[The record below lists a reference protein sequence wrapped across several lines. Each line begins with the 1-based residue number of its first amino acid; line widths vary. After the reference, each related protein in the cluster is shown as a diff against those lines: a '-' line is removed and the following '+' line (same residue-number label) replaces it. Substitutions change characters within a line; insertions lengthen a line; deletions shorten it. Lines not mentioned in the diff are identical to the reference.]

1 VIGKGTQG
9 VMLKRGVWWCVLL
22 LAAAVWA
29 QENTQVPQ
37 PLTLKDAIR
46 IALQRHPAVAIAKS
60 QLEQAKARRVQA
72 EARYFPTLSPT
83 ATYVNQQTR
92 TALPGFGT
100 RIGIIDETR
109 TDIALRQ
116 TVFDSGQREISAAQ
130 ARRAVESAQQSYRD
144 AVQQKVFNV
153 TNAYYEL
160 LRRQALL
167 KVAEANVQRAQ
178 QTVDVVKAQVE
189 VGVAAQKD
197 VLQAEAELA
206 TAQVSLIQA
215 RNQVRLA
222 EASLRAELGITQ
234 EVPIQVAEIGE
245 QVVQQLPPL
254 DTLEGYLTQAFQQRP
269 DYQRQR
275 VSSEIQRLS
284 LRLARIQA
292 GIQVQSDFS
301 WGRRFEPDPGDSR
314 SFTVTLSYPLFDA
327 GATQASVREAQAG
340 YDSAIQQMEQ
350 LRLTVRLDVEQAYLT
365 RTEAQ
370 ERLNAARKALEAAQ
384 VNYQAAL
391 ESRKEGVSS
400 LIEVINAQVAL
411 VNAETN
417 YVQAIYD
424 LLTADARLQRAIGK
438 DYAFSEGGGQG

>member
-1 VIGKGTQG
+1 
-9 VMLKRGVWWCVLL
+9 MCVAV
-22 LAAAVWA
+22 LAAAAWA
-29 QENTQVPQ
+29 QDSAQVPQ

-46 IALQRHPAVAIAKS
+46 IALQKHPSVAIARN
-60 QLEQAKARRVQA
+60 QLEQAKARRDQA
-72 EARYFPTLSPT
+72 QARYFPTISPS

-100 RIGIIDETR
+100 RVGTIDETR
-109 TDIALRQ
+109 TDISLRQ
-116 TVFDSGQREISAAQ
+116 TVFDSGQRELSAAQ
-130 ARRAVESAQQSYRD
+130 ARRSVESAEQAYRD
-144 AVQQKVFNV
+144 AVQQKVLSV
-153 TNAYYEL
+153 TTAYYEL
-160 LRRQALL
+160 LRRMALQ
-167 KVAEANVQRAQ
+167 KVASANVQRAQ

-206 TAQVSLIQA
+206 NAQVSLIQA

-222 EASLRAELGITQ
+222 EASLRNELGVGQ
-234 EVPIQVAEIGE
+234 EVPLQVAEVGDKE
-245 QVVQQLPPL
+245 AEQLPPL
-254 DTLEGYLTQAFQQRP
+254 GSLEEYLNQAFTQRP

-275 VSSEIQRLS
+275 ISSEIQRLS
-284 LRLARIQA
+284 LRLAQIQA
-292 GIQVQSDFS
+292 GIQIQSDFTY
-301 WGRRFEPDPGDSR
+301 GRRIDPDPGDTR
-314 SFTVTLSYPLFDA
+314 SFTVSATYPLFDGGSA
-327 GATQASVREAQAG
+327 RAAVRDARAG
-340 YDSAIQQMEQ
+340 YDSALQQLEQ
-350 LRLTVRLDVEQAYLT
+350 LKLTVRLDVEQAYLT
-365 RTEAQ
+365 RAEAH

-424 LLTADARLQRAIGK
+424 LLTADARLQRAVGR
-438 DYAFSEGGGQG
+438 DYTFSEGGGQG

>member
-1 VIGKGTQG
+1 
-9 VMLKRGVWWCVLL
+9 LCVAV
-22 LAAAVWA
+22 LAAAAWA
-29 QENTQVPQ
+29 QDSAQVPQ

-46 IALQRHPAVAIAKS
+46 IALQKHPSVAIARN
-60 QLEQAKARRVQA
+60 QLEQAKARRDQA
-72 EARYFPTLSPT
+72 QARYFPTISPS

-100 RIGIIDETR
+100 RVGTIDETR
-109 TDIALRQ
+109 TDISLRQ
-116 TVFDSGQREISAAQ
+116 TVFDSGQRELSAAQ
-130 ARRAVESAQQSYRD
+130 ARRSVESAEQAYRD
-144 AVQQKVFNV
+144 AVQQKVLSV
-153 TNAYYEL
+153 TTAYYEL
-160 LRRQALL
+160 LRRMALQ
-167 KVAEANVQRAQ
+167 KVASANVQRAQ

-206 TAQVSLIQA
+206 NAQVSLIQA

-222 EASLRAELGITQ
+222 EASLRNELGVGQ
-234 EVPIQVAEIGE
+234 EVPLQVAEVGDKE
-245 QVVQQLPPL
+245 AEQLPPL
-254 DTLEGYLTQAFQQRP
+254 GSLEEYLNQAFTQRP

-275 VSSEIQRLS
+275 ISSEIQRLS
-284 LRLARIQA
+284 LRLAQIQA
-292 GIQVQSDFS
+292 GIQIQSDFTY
-301 WGRRFEPDPGDSR
+301 GRRIDPDPGDTR
-314 SFTVTLSYPLFDA
+314 SFTVSATYPLFDGGSA
-327 GATQASVREAQAG
+327 RAAVRDARAG
-340 YDSAIQQMEQ
+340 YDSALQQLEQ
-350 LRLTVRLDVEQAYLT
+350 LKLTVRLDVEQAYLT
-365 RTEAQ
+365 RAEAH

-424 LLTADARLQRAIGK
+424 LLSADARLQRAVGR
-438 DYAFSEGGGQG
+438 DYAFSEGGEQG

>member
-1 VIGKGTQG
+1 
-9 VMLKRGVWWCVLL
+9 MLRRGVWLCLVM
-22 LAAAVWA
+22 LAATVWA
-29 QENTQVPQ
+29 QDSVQVPQ

-46 IALQRHPAVAIAKS
+46 IALQKHPSVAIAKN
-60 QLEQAKARRVQA
+60 QLEQAKARRQQA
-72 EARYFPTLSPT
+72 EARYFPTISPS

-100 RIGIIDETR
+100 RVGSIDETR
-109 TDIALRQ
+109 TDVSLRQ
-116 TVFDSGQREISAAQ
+116 TIFDSGQREISAAQ
-130 ARRAVESAQQSYRD
+130 ARRSVESAEQAYRE
-144 AVQQKVFNV
+144 AVQQKVLSV
-153 TNAYYEL
+153 TTAYYEL
-160 LRRQALL
+160 LRRMALQ

-206 TAQVSLIQA
+206 NAQVSLIQA

-222 EASLRAELGITQ
+222 EASLRNELGIGQ
-234 EVPIQVAEIGE
+234 EVALQVAEVGDKE
-245 QVVQQLPPL
+245 AEQLPAL
-254 DTLEGYLTQAFQQRP
+254 GSLEGYLQEAFAQRP

-275 VSSEIQRLS
+275 ISSEIQRLS
-284 LRLARIQA
+284 LRLAQIQS
-292 GIQVQSDFS
+292 GIQIQSDFTY
-301 WGRRFEPDPGDSR
+301 GRRIDPDPGDTR
-314 SFTVTLSYPLFDA
+314 SFTISASYPLFDG
-327 GATQASVREAQAG
+327 GAARAAVRESRAG
-340 YDSAIQQMEQ
+340 YDSALQQMEQ
-350 LRLTVRLDVEQAYLT
+350 LKLTVRLDVEQAYLS
-365 RTEAQ
+365 RAEAQ

-424 LLTADARLQRAIGK
+424 LLVADARLQRAVGK

>member
-1 VIGKGTQG
+1 
-9 VMLKRGVWWCVLL
+9 MLRRGVWLCVAV
-22 LAAAVWA
+22 LAAAAWA
-29 QENTQVPQ
+29 QDSAQVPQ

-46 IALQRHPAVAIAKS
+46 IALQKHPSVAIARN
-60 QLEQAKARRVQA
+60 QLEQAKARRDQA
-72 EARYFPTLSPT
+72 QARYFPTISPS

-100 RIGIIDETR
+100 RVGTIDETR
-109 TDIALRQ
+109 TDISLRQ
-116 TVFDSGQREISAAQ
+116 TVFDSGQRELSAAQ
-130 ARRAVESAQQSYRD
+130 ARRSVESAEQAYRD
-144 AVQQKVFNV
+144 AVQQKVLSV
-153 TNAYYEL
+153 TTAYYEL
-160 LRRQALL
+160 LRRMALQ
-167 KVAEANVQRAQ
+167 KVASANVQRAQ

-206 TAQVSLIQA
+206 NAQVSLIQA

-222 EASLRAELGITQ
+222 EASLRNELGVGQ
-234 EVPIQVAEIGE
+234 EVPLQVAEVGDKE
-245 QVVQQLPPL
+245 AEQLPPL
-254 DTLEGYLTQAFQQRP
+254 GSLEEYLNQAFTQRP

-275 VSSEIQRLS
+275 ISSEIQRLS
-284 LRLARIQA
+284 LRLAQIQA
-292 GIQVQSDFS
+292 GIQIQSDFTY
-301 WGRRFEPDPGDSR
+301 GRRIDPDPGDTR
-314 SFTVTLSYPLFDA
+314 SFTVSATYPLFDGGSA
-327 GATQASVREAQAG
+327 RAAVRDARAG
-340 YDSAIQQMEQ
+340 YDSALQQLEQ
-350 LRLTVRLDVEQAYLT
+350 LKLTVRLDVEQAYLT
-365 RTEAQ
+365 RAEAH

-424 LLTADARLQRAIGK
+424 LLSADARLQRAVGR
-438 DYAFSEGGGQG
+438 DYAFSEGGEQG

>member
-1 VIGKGTQG
+1 
-9 VMLKRGVWWCVLL
+9 MCVAV
-22 LAAAVWA
+22 LAAAAWA
-29 QENTQVPQ
+29 QDSAQVPQ

-46 IALQRHPAVAIAKS
+46 IALQKHPSVAIARN
-60 QLEQAKARRVQA
+60 QLEQAKARRDQA
-72 EARYFPTLSPT
+72 QARYFPTISPS

-100 RIGIIDETR
+100 RVGTIDETR
-109 TDIALRQ
+109 TDISLRQ
-116 TVFDSGQREISAAQ
+116 TVFDSGQRELSAAQ
-130 ARRAVESAQQSYRD
+130 ARRSVESAEQAYRD
-144 AVQQKVFNV
+144 AVQQKVLSV
-153 TNAYYEL
+153 TTAYYEL
-160 LRRQALL
+160 LRRMALQ
-167 KVAEANVQRAQ
+167 KVASANVQRAQ

-206 TAQVSLIQA
+206 NAQVSLIQA

-222 EASLRAELGITQ
+222 EASLRNELGVGQ
-234 EVPIQVAEIGE
+234 EVPLQVAEVGDKE
-245 QVVQQLPPL
+245 AEQLPPL
-254 DTLEGYLTQAFQQRP
+254 GSLEEYLNQAFTQRP

-275 VSSEIQRLS
+275 ISSEIQRLS
-284 LRLARIQA
+284 LRLAQIQA
-292 GIQVQSDFS
+292 GIQIQSDFTY
-301 WGRRFEPDPGDSR
+301 GRRIDPDPGDTR
-314 SFTVTLSYPLFDA
+314 SFTVSATYPLFDGGSA
-327 GATQASVREAQAG
+327 RAAVRDARAG
-340 YDSAIQQMEQ
+340 YDSALQQLEQ
-350 LRLTVRLDVEQAYLT
+350 LKLTVRLDVEQAYLT
-365 RTEAQ
+365 RAEAH

-424 LLTADARLQRAIGK
+424 LLSADARLQRAVGR
-438 DYAFSEGGGQG
+438 DYAFSEGGEQG

>member
-1 VIGKGTQG
+1 
-9 VMLKRGVWWCVLL
+9 MLRRGVWLCLVM
-22 LAAAVWA
+22 LAATVWA
-29 QENTQVPQ
+29 QDSVQVPQ

-46 IALQRHPAVAIAKS
+46 IALQKHPSVAIAKN
-60 QLEQAKARRVQA
+60 QLEQAKARRQQA
-72 EARYFPTLSPT
+72 EARYFPTISPS

-100 RIGIIDETR
+100 RVGSIDETR
-109 TDIALRQ
+109 TDVSLRQ
-116 TVFDSGQREISAAQ
+116 TIFDSGQREISAAQ
-130 ARRAVESAQQSYRD
+130 ARRSVESAEQAYRE
-144 AVQQKVFNV
+144 AVQQKVLSV
-153 TNAYYEL
+153 TTAYYEL
-160 LRRQALL
+160 LRRMALQ

-206 TAQVSLIQA
+206 NAQVSLIQA

-222 EASLRAELGITQ
+222 EASLRNELGIGQ
-234 EVPIQVAEIGE
+234 EVPLQVAEVGDKE
-245 QVVQQLPPL
+245 AEQLPPL
-254 DTLEGYLTQAFQQRP
+254 GSLEAYLQEAFAQRP

-275 VSSEIQRLS
+275 ISSEIQRLS
-284 LRLARIQA
+284 LRLAQIQA
-292 GIQVQSDFS
+292 GIQIQSDFTY
-301 WGRRFEPDPGDSR
+301 GRRIDPDPGDTR
-314 SFTVTLSYPLFDA
+314 SFTISASYPLFDG
-327 GATQASVREAQAG
+327 GAARAAVRESRAG
-340 YDSAIQQMEQ
+340 YDSALQQMEQ
-350 LRLTVRLDVEQAYLT
+350 LKLTVRLDVEQAYLT
-365 RTEAQ
+365 RAEAQ

-424 LLTADARLQRAIGK
+424 LLVADARLQRAVGK

>member
-1 VIGKGTQG
+1 MLRQG
-9 VMLKRGVWWCVLL
+9 VWLCILL
-22 LAAAVWA
+22 LAATVWA
-29 QENTQVPQ
+29 QENAQVPQ

-46 IALQRHPAVAIAKS
+46 IALQKHPSVAIAKN
-60 QLEQAKARRVQA
+60 QLEQAKARRVQV
-72 EARYFPTLSPT
+72 EARYFPTLSPSVS
-83 ATYVNQQTR
+83 YVNQQTR

-100 RIGIIDETR
+100 RIGKIDETR
-109 TDIALRQ
+109 SDIALRQ

-130 ARRAVESAQQSYRD
+130 ARRSVESAEQAYRE
-144 AVQQKVFNV
+144 AVQQKVLGV
-153 TNAYYEL
+153 TTAYYEL
-160 LRRQALL
+160 LRRMALQ

-178 QTVDVVKAQVE
+178 QTVDVTKAQVE

-206 TAQVSLIQA
+206 NAQVSLIQA

-222 EASLRAELGITQ
+222 EASLRNELGIGQ
-234 EVPIQVAEIGE
+234 EVPLQVAEVGDAE
-245 QVVQQLPPL
+245 AEQLPSL
-254 DTLEGYLTQAFQQRP
+254 GSLEDYLKEAFAQRP

-284 LRLARIQA
+284 LRLAEIQS
-292 GIQVQSDFS
+292 GIQVQSDFTY
-301 WGRRFEPDPGDSR
+301 GRRIEPDPGDTR
-314 SFTVTLSYPLFDA
+314 SFSITATYPLFDG
-327 GATQASVREAQAG
+327 GAARAAVREARAG
-340 YDSAIQQMEQ
+340 YDSALQQLEQ
-350 LRLTVRLDVEQAYLT
+350 LKLTVRLDVEQAYLT
-365 RTEAQ
+365 RAEAQ
-370 ERLNAARKALEAAQ
+370 ERLNAAKKALEAAR

-411 VNAETN
+411 VNAETS

-424 LLTADARLQRAIGK
+424 LLGADARLQRAIGK